1 MLKFT
6 TASISDGNLVVTG
19 PADPGSGLPVKHLR
33 FLVAQGDAIVENDA
47 FVSGDDWRGEAPAGD
62 LKPGPAHGVGLAVMV
77 REGSPGSYETTTWVE
92 PITLS

>member
-1 MLKFT
+1 MIKFT
-6 TASISDGNLVVTG
+6 TASISNGNLQVTG

-33 FLVAQGDAIVENDA
+33 FLVAQGDAMVENEA
-47 FVSGDDWRGEAPAGD
+47 TVSGSGWHGEVPAGD

-77 REGSPGSYETTTWVE
+77 RDGSPGSFETTTWVE